1 MSARIKVYIHIHKIE
16 TSQPVDMTEFP
27 RIILKTQSDW
37 VILSILLYTT
47 WHNSNVII
55 SIRRLKNQ
63 KISISFPPFFMPI
76 KTMQDLMNNPY
87 FLFTLISTKQVFLT
101 PASPTPY
108 LVKLQ
113 RPATNC
119 CHDLYT
125 FVTFDTVYLVCL
137 GQLHRQWHWR
147 AIS

>member
-1 MSARIKVYIHIHKIE
+1 
-16 TSQPVDMTEFP
+16 MTQFKCDHLDQEAKKP
-27 RIILKTQSDW
+27 
-37 VILSILLYTT
+37 
-47 WHNSNVII
+47 
-55 SIRRLKNQ
+55 
-63 KISISFPPFFMPI
+63 ISISFTPFSH
-76 KTMQDLMNNPY
+76 TNQDNARFDEYNPY

-137 GQLHRQWHWR
+137 GQPLKSNFLTLSCRV
-147 AIS
+147 

>member
-1 MSARIKVYIHIHKIE
+1 MPHFL
-16 TSQPVDMTEFP
+16 T
-27 RIILKTQSDW
+27 
-37 VILSILLYTT
+37 
-47 WHNSNVII
+47 
-55 SIRRLKNQ
+55 
-63 KISISFPPFFMPI
+63 PI

-147 AIS
+147 AISQHFPAEFKHPTTMADWSAYTSFTTRKHKHDLISSTLNPISHFQNLFRISHNTMMD

>member
-1 MSARIKVYIHIHKIE
+1 
-16 TSQPVDMTEFP
+16 MTQFKCDHLDQEAKKP
-27 RIILKTQSDW
+27 
-37 VILSILLYTT
+37 
-47 WHNSNVII
+47 
-55 SIRRLKNQ
+55 
-63 KISISFPPFFMPI
+63 ISISFAPFFTPI

-137 GQLHRQWHWR
+137 GQLHRQWH
-147 AIS
+147 

>member
-1 MSARIKVYIHIHKIE
+1 
-16 TSQPVDMTEFP
+16 MTEFP